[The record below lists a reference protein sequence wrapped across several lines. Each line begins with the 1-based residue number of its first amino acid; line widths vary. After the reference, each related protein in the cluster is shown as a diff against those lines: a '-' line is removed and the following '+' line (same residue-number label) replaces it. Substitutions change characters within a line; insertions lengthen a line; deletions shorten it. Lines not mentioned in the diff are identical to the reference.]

1 MASADLHS
9 RRRSC
14 VASLTDKPGESSTTG
29 SASAPAGIVPE
40 VRTTGVLFH
49 DSRRSS
55 LSRPKNESHARS
67 DGSPA
72 KAPSWRLHLQPS
84 NSGSP
89 SHTSSSAG
97 ATPCKVAEPTT
108 STAGSGGESK
118 TTTSSWM
125 TNRGHATASAATAAL
140 NLVTCP
146 VTPVQ
151 NGKAETVRNSP
162 KVRPRFSPNRSSTP
176 SRSSRHSFS
185 VDCGDVMPGM
195 SPHGSLR
202 GRGGGTGSGSFLS
215 VTGSHGHTSSSA
227 TVSPDASATNKYRLV
242 VLGGPRVGKS
252 AIVHRFLHDRFL
264 HDYSATV
271 EEFHRGEYDVGGGAT
286 VALDILDTGGSFEFP
301 AMRRLAI
308 DSGDAFLLVYA
319 IDERDSFELVRKLRD
334 DVLAARK
341 APPIVVVGNKTDL
354 ESHRQVQSQMVEP
367 IVCIDWEHGWVE
379 CSAKD
384 NTNIARVFQELL
396 AQAHFKSKV
405 AKATQSR
412 RMSLP
417 VNSFSRDQLSPVFRP
432 KGSRKRTSCAVS

>member
-1 MASADLHS
+1 MGRIYGASHTHDLFATGAADA
-9 RRRSC
+9 
-14 VASLTDKPGESSTTG
+14 V
-29 SASAPAGIVPE
+29 
-40 VRTTGVLFH
+40 
-49 DSRRSS
+49 
-55 LSRPKNESHARS
+55 
-67 DGSPA
+67 
-72 KAPSWRLHLQPS
+72 
-84 NSGSP
+84 NSGE
-89 SHTSSSAG
+89 A
-97 ATPCKVAEPTT
+97 
-108 STAGSGGESK
+108 
-118 TTTSSWM
+118 
-125 TNRGHATASAATAAL
+125 N
-140 NLVTCP
+140 
-146 VTPVQ
+146 
-151 NGKAETVRNSP
+151 VRNSP
-162 KVRPRFSPNRSSTP
+162 KARPRFSPNRSSTP
-176 SRSSRHSFS
+176 TRSSRHSFS
-185 VDCGDVMPGM
+185 VDCGDVVPGM

-202 GRGGGTGSGSFLS
+202 GRSAGTGSFLS
-215 VTGSHGHTSSSA
+215 VTGSHEKTSSSA
-227 TVSPDASATNKYRLV
+227 SVSPDASATNKYRLV

-319 IDERDSFELVRKLRD
+319 IDDRDSFELVRKLRD

-341 APPIVVVGNKTDL
+341 APPIVVVGNKIDL

-432 KGSRKRTSCAVS
+432 KGARKRTSCAVS

>member
-1 MASADLHS
+1 MSSVNGPICSCS
-9 RRRSC
+9 RHRGAGKS
-14 VASLTDKPGESSTTG
+14 ASLLRHTDLLFLLSQ
-29 SASAPAGIVPE
+29 
-40 VRTTGVLFH
+40 VR
-49 DSRRSS
+49 S
-55 LSRPKNESHARS
+55 
-67 DGSPA
+67 
-72 KAPSWRLHLQPS
+72 
-84 NSGSP
+84 
-89 SHTSSSAG
+89 
-97 ATPCKVAEPTT
+97 
-108 STAGSGGESK
+108 
-118 TTTSSWM
+118 
-125 TNRGHATASAATAAL
+125 
-140 NLVTCP
+140 
-146 VTPVQ
+146 
-151 NGKAETVRNSP
+151 SP

-202 GRGGGTGSGSFLS
+202 GRGTGSGSSSFLS
-215 VTGSHGHTSSSA
+215 VIGSHGHTSSSA
-227 TVSPDASATNKYRLV
+227 SVSPDASAATNKYRLV

-271 EEFHRGEYDVGGGAT
+271 EEFHRGEYDIGGGAT

-319 IDERDSFELVRKLRD
+319 IDDRDSFELVRKLRD

-354 ESHRQVQSQMVEP
+354 ESQRQVQSQVVEP
-367 IVCIDWEHGWVE
+367 LVCIDWEHGWVE

-405 AKATQSR
+405 AKATQNR

-417 VNSFSRDQLSPVFRP
+417 VNSFSRDQLSPVFRS
-432 KGSRKRTSCAVS
+432 KASRKRTSCAVS

>member
-1 MASADLHS
+1 MRTIILREEDSE
-9 RRRSC
+9 
-14 VASLTDKPGESSTTG
+14 GELEGHRCYATG
-29 SASAPAGIVPE
+29 EEENGGWEGISE
-40 VRTTGVLFH
+40 
-49 DSRRSS
+49 
-55 LSRPKNESHARS
+55 
-67 DGSPA
+67 
-72 KAPSWRLHLQPS
+72 
-84 NSGSP
+84 
-89 SHTSSSAG
+89 
-97 ATPCKVAEPTT
+97 
-108 STAGSGGESK
+108 
-118 TTTSSWM
+118 
-125 TNRGHATASAATAAL
+125 
-140 NLVTCP
+140 
-146 VTPVQ
+146 
-151 NGKAETVRNSP
+151 VRNSP

-185 VDCGDVMPGM
+185 VDCGDVVPV
-195 SPHGSLR
+195 PA
-202 GRGGGTGSGSFLS
+202 GRARR
-215 VTGSHGHTSSSA
+215 SS
-227 TVSPDASATNKYRLV
+227 
-242 VLGGPRVGKS
+242 RVGKS

-319 IDERDSFELVRKLRD
+319 IDDRDSFELVRKLRD

-432 KGSRKRTSCAVS
+432 KGARKRTSCAVS